1 MSKKRRRE
9 LESVDLQLVEIYEN
23 LANEDEN
30 IRLKAAR
37 TLLLKICPDR
47 KAESVDV
54 AEILRRLIRG
64 LCSGRKAARL
74 GFSVALTE
82 CLSQLQISKAAS
94 AQKQLQTSEFVD
106 ILEQQTQTSG
116 NVSGQEERDHQFGRL
131 FGAEAFIK
139 SGVLFD
145 KENSSEISSR
155 IFNLIFELAKKKPWL
170 REECGW
176 IVVSALQ
183 ALTQNQKHTII
194 VQMIIDRFCEHGLG
208 KTPEG
213 LAAWILVRSATSD
226 VVFPPGVWHCDN
238 PLHTNERENVSK
250 ILREASAGIDQAME
264 HPAVTKKSNWSPK
277 LHFAWSIV
285 LAQLLT
291 DAHEEDSEL
300 ITFEDFWM
308 DVIEHKEIS
317 SRSLHPV
324 NQVLGDASEQQLRS
338 AFSPNLMRCLMNQI
352 AWPERYL
359 NRVAQATTKTLMSR
373 VERQPATSLVA
384 LRNGLD
390 SFDGSL
396 SFNQLTKT
404 NIIERLI
411 TLADNVSLGR
421 LVSHLEKS
429 ILRPGVQTEKLA
441 AISRQ
446 VIADLLV
453 VMIRSRQPAEHL
465 KESTEQD
472 INALTQKIFSLLF
485 RYSYFHPDGTEKK
498 PETMPNPA
506 ISVSTREMFRTRI
519 TSCLTCILNK
529 FPDPATLVYNAMKK
543 LHALQKPSRSPS
555 LVMEFDQNL
564 SMIIDKAWIML
575 KRVHKMAS
583 TAESNRRRM
592 LHAFTLMYSL
602 AILQIYNGDADSA
615 SLLDE
620 LELSYQKFVEHHG
633 QHEQRG
639 SEILVEI
646 LLSFIAKPSA
656 LFRRLAQMAFSA
668 YILDIDN
675 AGLSS
680 LTRVLKIQE
689 NIAGQ
694 DELFDEE
701 DEALDEGSNAASDRS
716 SSGLDDEEM
725 EGVVSLNSSGQEI
738 KDLESDDATDSAD
751 SELIAFDAKLA
762 QALGTRTANSDLKA
776 SSPDDSSM
784 EDMGDE
790 QMEALDE
797 HIAKIFREKKKL
809 SSKKAE
815 KKNIKESMINFKCRV
830 LELIELF
837 VKHRHSSELAF
848 ELLLPLLITIRVT
861 TSKLVVKKACNVM
874 REYSRLC
881 KGKDVPQQLNSE
893 TTFNILRLVHA
904 EAMVE
909 SSNAH
914 ASACSQASLLL
925 VKALVEQDWANL
937 DDIIKVYVATQ
948 KSRML
953 NPGCKVKM
961 SFFTDWQNW
970 WSNVRPKSA

>member
-9 LESVDLQLVEIYEN
+9 LRSVDLQLVEIYED
-23 LANEDEN
+23 LANEAEN
-30 IRLKAAR
+30 IRLKAAQ
-37 TLLLKICPDR
+37 TLLLKICLNK

-54 AEILRRLIRG
+54 AEVLRRLIRG

-82 CLSQLQISKAAS
+82 CLSQLQISNI
-94 AQKQLQTSEFVD
+94 SEFVD

-139 SGVLFD
+139 SGVLFGEE
-145 KENSSEISSR
+145 KSSETSSR
-155 IFNLIFELAKKKPWL
+155 VFSLIFELAKKKPWL

-183 ALTQNQKHTII
+183 VLTQKQQHTII
-194 VQMIIDRFCEHGLG
+194 VQMIIDRLFEHGLG

-213 LAAWILVRSATSD
+213 LAAWILVRFATSD

-238 PLHTNERENVSK
+238 PLHNKERENISR
-250 ILREASAGIDQAME
+250 ILREAFVETDQGRE
-264 HPAVTKKSNWSPK
+264 HPDVAKKSNWSPK

-291 DAHEEDSEL
+291 DKSEEDPEL
-300 ITFEDFWM
+300 ITFGDFWK
-308 DVIEHKEIS
+308 DVIERNLFAPS
-317 SRSLHPV
+317 SSCERKYWGFLLFQ
-324 NQVLGDASEQQLRS
+324 QVLGDASEHQLHS
-338 AFSPNLMRCLMNQI
+338 AFSPNLMRCLMNQL

-359 NRVAQATTKTLMSR
+359 NRVAQETMKALMSR
-373 VERQPATSLVA
+373 VERQPATSVVA
-384 LRNGLD
+384 LKNGFGA
-390 SFDGSL
+390 SDGPL
-396 SFNQLTKT
+396 SFNQLMKS
-404 NIIERLI
+404 NIVERLI
-411 TLADNVSLGR
+411 TLADNVSLGN
-421 LVSHLEKS
+421 LVSYLEES
-429 ILRPGVQTEKLA
+429 ILCPGVQTEKTA

-453 VMIRSRQPAEHL
+453 LMVRSRQPAEHL
-465 KESTEQD
+465 KESAEQD
-472 INALTQKIFSLLF
+472 LKTLIQKIFNLLV
-485 RYSYFHPDGTEKK
+485 RYSYFYIDGSEKRPK
-498 PETMPNPA
+498 TMPDPA
-506 ISVSTREMFRTRI
+506 ISASTRAMFRTRI

-529 FPDPATLVYNAMKK
+529 FPDPETLVYNAIKNI
-543 LHALQKPSRSPS
+543 HILQKSSGSPG
-555 LVMEFDQNL
+555 LVMEFDQKL
-564 SMIIDKAWIML
+564 SVIIDKAWKML
-575 KRVHKMAS
+575 KRIHKTAS
-583 TAESNRRRM
+583 TAESDRRQM

-602 AILQIYNGDADSA
+602 TILQAYNGDADSA
-615 SLLDE
+615 SLSDE
-620 LELSYQKFVEHHG
+620 LDLSYQKLVERRG
-633 QHEQRG
+633 QREQRG

-646 LLSFIAKPSA
+646 LLSFISKPSA
-656 LFRRLAQMAFSA
+656 LFRRLAQMVFST

-680 LTRVLKIQE
+680 LTRVLKTQE

-701 DEALDEGSNAASDRS
+701 DEASDEGSNAASDQS
-716 SSGLDDEEM
+716 SSESDNEEM
-725 EGVVSLNSSGQEI
+725 KGVVSLNSSGPEVE
-738 KDLESDDATDSAD
+738 DVESDNVTDGAD
-751 SELIAFDAKLA
+751 SELVAFDAKLV
-762 QALGTRTANSDLKA
+762 QALGTRTANSDLEA
-776 SSPDDSSM
+776 STSDDSSM
-784 EDMGDE
+784 EDMSDE

-815 KKNIKESMINFKCRV
+815 KKDIKESMINFKCRV

-837 VKHRHSSELAF
+837 IKHRHSSELAL
-848 ELLLPLLITIRVT
+848 ELLLPLLTTIRVT
-861 TSKLVVKKACNVM
+861 TSKLVVRKACNIM

-881 KGKDVPQQLNSE
+881 KGKDLPRQLNSE
-893 TTFNILRLVHA
+893 KTFNILRQVHA
-904 EAMVE
+904 EAMAE

-914 ASACSQASLLL
+914 ANACSQASLLL

-937 DDIIKVYVATQ
+937 DNVIEVYVATQ

-970 WSNVRPKSA
+970 WSSVRPKPA